1 MSLFPQAK
9 PLTSVRALWRA
20 LIQESDKSKSLPHY
34 IPREVLKTAFKN
46 PSSSPVL
53 GIAALSELRFR
64 NIIYKGTDTEPP
76 LSPKAVEIKFS
87 IGQVLFHKITREK
100 MIVVAYDKNCKAS
113 KEWQATRV
121 SNPNQTFYTCL
132 VDVRDCSHPT
142 IVYVAQDH
150 LLTAKE
156 MSLQTYTKLNKKV
169 SSIGSSN
176 SIKVSSGPSASV
188 PSVSSSIGLS
198 SNPPL
203 VLHPS
208 LPNYFSMFSPP
219 GQYIMKSSLM
229 ELYPHDAIQVPLVI
243 SIEARAKAMLES
255 LNQSNIAQIVDD
267 GDNPDNDGVG
277 SSSSSNEKRLI

>member
-1 MSLFPQAK
+1 
-9 PLTSVRALWRA
+9 
-20 LIQESDKSKSLPHY
+20 
-34 IPREVLKTAFKN
+34 
-46 PSSSPVL
+46 
-53 GIAALSELRFR
+53 
-64 NIIYKGTDTEPP
+64 
-76 LSPKAVEIKFS
+76 
-87 IGQVLFHKITREK
+87 
-100 MIVVAYDKNCKAS
+100 
-113 KEWQATRV
+113 
-121 SNPNQTFYTCL
+121 
-132 VDVRDCSHPT
+132 VDVRDSSHPT

-156 MSLQTYTKLNKKV
+156 MSLQTYDKSNKKV

-188 PSVSSSIGLS
+188 QSVSSSIGLS